1 MGMPGMHG
9 MAYNNLAI
17 DQADLLIGLGMRFD
31 DRVTGRLR
39 DFAPNAQVIHVDVD
53 ASELDKNVK
62 ATVPV
67 VGDLKK
73 VLNQL
78 IPLVQ
83 PNVHLDWHRRLD
95 QLKAEHP
102 SLFIRESEEL
112 LPQYVLNRL
121 SEVAGGD
128 CIVVTGVGQHQMWAA
143 QHCKFKR
150 TQHAHHLRRLG
161 FHGLRGA
168 RRAGRAHGPPRQDG
182 LVGGRRRRFSDD
194 HVRPRHRRREQ
205 RGHQVRHPK

>member
-1 MGMPGMHG
+1 MNWRRRPRYPVITTLLGISSIPTEHVLNMGMPGMHG

-67 VGDLKK
+67 VGDLKM

-95 QLKAEHP
+95 QAQGGAP
-102 SLFIRESEEL
+102 VRYTSGSPREL
-112 LPQYVLNRL
+112 L
-121 SEVAGGD
+121 
-128 CIVVTGVGQHQMWAA
+128 AA
-143 QHCKFKR
+143 V
-150 TQHAHHLRRLG
+150 
-161 FHGLRGA
+161 
-168 RRAGRAHGPPRQDG
+168 RAEP
-182 LVGGRRRRFSDD
+182 SC
-194 HVRPRHRRREQ
+194 
-205 RGHQVRHPK
+205 PKWPAATASW